1 MAKKAQRARRKADPV
16 PRVFFRIRPDCDDP
30 ADELILWT
38 DGEWHDKNG
47 DQIEMSMDAMAVLI
61 KHGHWKEQSR

>member
-30 ADELILWT
+30 ADELHLWP
-38 DGEWHDKNG
+38 DGIWRDKNCES
-47 DQIEMSMDAMAVLI
+47 IEMSMESMRVLI
-61 KHGHWKEQSR
+61 KHGHWQEQVT